1 MLRPNNRGKILFC
14 PSYEERIKIR
24 ISYIFIQFEE
34 RSLIIGL
41 PIENKVSLRSQL
53 TILIV
58 ALSKSSCAT
67 LANHCNHNKTLHHTI
82 LIQPSRA
89 IAY

>member
-1 MLRPNNRGKILFC
+1 MLRPNNRGKILLC

-67 LANHCNHNKTLHHTI
+67 LANHHKTFRYMI
-82 LIQPSRA
+82 LLVQYLIEKPSR
-89 IAY
+89 